1 MPEAP
6 EEKGQEVSAPDKCPK
21 CGARVMSTDVG
32 FVRFACMSYA
42 STTEP
47 VRESD
52 TCLAF
57 QRTQLAARVK
67 ELEEYAKRLENAGDS
82 CCIFG
87 PDSVLKDWTAAKES
101 KP

>member
-1 MPEAP
+1 MN
-6 EEKGQEVSAPDKCPK
+6 APDKCPK

-52 TCLAF
+52 TCWDAE
-57 QRTQLAARVK
+57 RAALAARVK
-67 ELEEYAKRLENAGDS
+67 ELEAERNSWIEYAGRLLAAGNQMRETT
-82 CCIFG
+82 
-87 PDSVLKDWTAAKES
+87 TAEVWDNWDKAKQTI
-101 KP
+101 P